1 MRFDPTPAR
10 RETTFLEILGQ
21 QVRIGH
27 NSPATLPLISDNFGA
42 MVVQPCGV
50 QPDLDYLVELDG
62 DDFVATRQGQPP
74 RSGTGLGDLLYSIE
88 KDLTVELQRKRDD
101 LFFLHAAA
109 VEWRGKAYLLAAEA
123 GSGKSTTTWALL
135 HNGFGY
141 LSDELSPI
149 DLQTMQVYPYP
160 HALCM
165 KRLPP
170 SYPLPPEAL
179 HLGRTIHVPASALP
193 GPVTIGPRPLGGVF
207 FVAYSPGSSVPA
219 VTRISAAEGAA
230 RMYVNA
236 LNALAHADAGLAPVL
251 SMAGQ
256 VPCYAL
262 SSAGLPETCALLR
275 ATLEAQ

>member
-10 RETTFLEILGQ
+10 RETSFLEILGQ
-21 QVRIGH
+21 QIRIGH
-27 NSPATLPLISDNFGA
+27 HSPATLPLISANFGA
-42 MVVQPCGV
+42 MAVPPGGRP
-50 QPDLDYLVELDG
+50 PDLDYLVEVDG
-62 DDFVATRQGQPP
+62 DDFVVTRQGQPP
-74 RSGTGLGDLLYSIE
+74 GSGTGLGDLLYSIE

-109 VEWRGKAYLLAAEA
+109 VEWRGKAYLLAADS

-135 HNGFGY
+135 HHGFGY

-149 DLQTMQVYPYP
+149 DLRTLQVYPYP

-165 KRLPP
+165 KQLPP

-179 HLGRTIHVPASALP
+179 HLGRTIHVPASVLP
-193 GPVTIGPRPLGGVF
+193 GPVIIGPRPLGGVF
-207 FVAYSPGSSVPA
+207 FVAYSPEASAPA
-219 VTRISAAEGAA
+219 MTRISAAEGAA

-251 SMAGQ
+251 RMAGQ

-262 SSAGLPETCALLR
+262 SSADLPETCALIR
-275 ATLEAQ
+275 ATLEMQ

>member
-10 RETTFLEILGQ
+10 RETSFLEILGQ

-27 NSPATLPLISDNFGA
+27 NSPATPPLISDNFGA
-42 MVVQPCGV
+42 MAVQPCSA
-50 QPDLDYLVELDG
+50 PPNLDYLVELDG
-62 DDFVATRQGQPP
+62 DDFAVTRQGQPP

-135 HNGFGY
+135 HHGFGY

-149 DLQTMQVYPYP
+149 DLRTMQVYPYP

-165 KRLPP
+165 KQLPP
-170 SYPLPPEAL
+170 AYPLPPEAL
-179 HLGRTIHVPASALP
+179 HLGRTVHVPASALP
-193 GPVTIGPRPLGGVF
+193 GPVIVGPRPLGGVF
-207 FVAYSPGSSVPA
+207 FVAYSPESSAPTM
-219 VTRISAAEGAA
+219 TRISAAEGAA

-236 LNALAHADAGLAPVL
+236 LNALAHVDAGLAPVL
-251 SMAGQ
+251 RMAGQ

-262 SSAGLPETCALLR
+262 SSAGLPETCALIR

>member
-10 RETTFLEILGQ
+10 REATFLEILGQ
-21 QVRIGH
+21 QILIGH
-27 NSPATLPLISDNFGA
+27 NSPATLPLISANFGA
-42 MVVQPCGV
+42 MAVQPGSAP
-50 QPDLDYLVELDG
+50 PDLHYLVEVDG
-62 DDFVATRQGQPP
+62 DGFAVTRKGQPP
-74 RSGTGLGDLLYSIE
+74 TSGAGPDNLLHAIE

-109 VEWRGKAYLLAAEA
+109 VEWRGKAYLLAADS

-135 HNGFGY
+135 HHGFGY

-149 DLQTMQVYPYP
+149 DLRTMQVYPYP
-160 HALCM
+160 HALCV
-165 KRLPP
+165 KRPPP

-179 HLGRTIHVPASALP
+179 HLGRTIHVPANALP
-193 GPVTIGPRPLGGVF
+193 GPVIVGPRPLGGVF
-207 FVAYSPGSSVPA
+207 FVAYSTESSVPA

-230 RMYVNA
+230 RMYVTA

-251 SMAGQ
+251 RIAGQ

-262 SSAGLPETCALLR
+262 SSAGLPETCALIR
-275 ATLEAQ
+275 ATLEPQ